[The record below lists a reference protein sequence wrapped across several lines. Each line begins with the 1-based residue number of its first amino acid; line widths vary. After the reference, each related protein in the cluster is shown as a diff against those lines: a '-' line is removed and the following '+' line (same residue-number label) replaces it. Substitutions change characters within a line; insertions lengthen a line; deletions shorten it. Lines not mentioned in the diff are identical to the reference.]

1 MATSGYALVF
11 DFDGV
16 VLDSATLKRQA
27 FADLYRDEPEEQYRA
42 VVAYLSRRGG
52 QPREVKFRHIE
63 AHILGREAGEDRI
76 RELCD
81 RFKAS
86 VEERLLEAPAIAGAL
101 EFLERWQGRLPLYLL
116 SATPEHELRAI
127 VARRDLARYFR
138 EVVGSPP
145 DKVTGLRN
153 LLARHQ
159 HAPRDTAMIGD
170 SYNDYRAARCRSCNA
185 PLSSSDL
192 AKHPIWSDWPR
203 RQLSLPR
210 RPADNAVQQGGA
222 TCGSREI
229 SLQKIPCRPRLTA
242 LDNQGLSIAG
252 RGTQQDPEVTRWTRL
267 D

>member
-1 MATSGYALVF
+1 MSDDITTSGYALVF

-27 FADLYRDEPEEQYRA
+27 FADIYRDEPEEQHRS

-63 AHILGREAGEDRI
+63 AQILGREAGEGRI

-86 VEERLLEAPAIAGAL
+86 VEKRLLKAPAIPGAL

-127 VARRDLARYFR
+127 AERRELTPYFL

-159 HAPRDTAMIGD
+159 HAARDTVMIGD
-170 SYNDYRAARCRSCNA
+170 SYNDYRAARSNGTRFIGITADPPNS
-185 PLSSSDL
+185 PFPSDVVTSIDL
-192 AKHPIWSDWPR
+192 RGLESAL
-203 RQLSLPR
+203 RQL
-210 RPADNAVQQGGA
+210 
-222 TCGSREI
+222 
-229 SLQKIPCRPRLTA
+229 
-242 LDNQGLSIAG
+242 
-252 RGTQQDPEVTRWTRL
+252 
-267 D
+267 